1 MTEDLH
7 SVAIAVVDNGG
18 FIRSWMSTAPGDSIE
33 YQMVDISE

>member
-7 SVAIAVVDNGG
+7 SAAIAVVDGG
-18 FIRSWMSTAPGDSIE
+18 FIRSWMNTIPGDSIE